1 MKKNIMTLL
10 IVIILGVTT
19 GKLLYEKINNVYALN
34 IKNEDL
40 VYFLQLGVY
49 SSKESMN
56 SDTNDIINKLVI
68 KKNNN
73 YYVYVG
79 ISKNKENLKKVSTLY
94 NKLGYNLYLNEII
107 IKNEEFINNL
117 EQFDLLLNK
126 ATTQTEIESINSVIL
141 SSYEEMV
148 QKK

>member
-1 MKKNIMTLL
+1 MTLL

>member
-1 MKKNIMTLL
+1 MTLL

-79 ISKNKENLKKVSTLY
+79 ISKNKENLKKISTLY